1 MKIPVFTG
9 SCTAIIT
16 PLTKDNRLDYI
27 NLAHQLVFQI
37 ENKIQAILVAGTS
50 GEASTLEIHEY
61 EALVDFCVKYASG
74 KIKIIA
80 GIGGNNT
87 AECLKKA
94 EKSALLGADAL
105 IMTAPY
111 YNKSTQEGLVAHF
124 TCVANA
130 APIPLI
136 LYNVPSRTSIGISL
150 ESYMRLSEHP
160 NINGV
165 KEASGDFSLISKLR
179 ARCKDSLH
187 IWSGNDD
194 NTIPIMSLG
203 GLGVISVAA
212 NVIPGEIST
221 LCDLCL
227 SGSFSAATEVY
238 TKYSTLFE
246 NLFIET
252 NPIPI
257 KKAMEILSL
266 DSGFVRLPLVEMSK
280 PATDKLISSMKACG
294 VLL

>member
-1 MKIPVFTG
+1 MKTPIFTG
-9 SCTAIIT
+9 ACTAIIT
-16 PLTKDNRLDYI
+16 PFTKENKLDYA
-27 NLAHQLVFQI
+27 NLAHQLDFQI
-37 ENKIQAILVAGTS
+37 KNKIQAILVAGTS

-61 EALVDFCVKYASG
+61 EALVDFCVKYASN

-94 EKSALLGADAL
+94 EKSAQFGADAV

-111 YNKSTQEGLVAHF
+111 YNKSTQNGITAHF
-124 TCVANA
+124 TCVADGS
-130 APIPLI
+130 PIPLI
-136 LYNVPSRTSIGISL
+136 LYNVPSRTSIGITL
-150 ESYMRLSEHP
+150 ESYKQLSEHP

-165 KEASGDFSLISKLR
+165 KEASGDFSLIAKLR
-179 ARCKDSLH
+179 AQCKNDLY

-212 NVIPGEIST
+212 NVIPREIST
-221 LCDLCL
+221 LCELCL
-227 SGSFSAATEVY
+227 AGNFSAAAEVY
-238 TKYSTLFE
+238 VKYSDFFE
-246 NLFIET
+246 KLFIET

-266 DSGFVRLPLVEMSK
+266 DTGFMRLPLVEMSN
-280 PATDKLISSMKACG
+280 PATDKLISSMKHCG